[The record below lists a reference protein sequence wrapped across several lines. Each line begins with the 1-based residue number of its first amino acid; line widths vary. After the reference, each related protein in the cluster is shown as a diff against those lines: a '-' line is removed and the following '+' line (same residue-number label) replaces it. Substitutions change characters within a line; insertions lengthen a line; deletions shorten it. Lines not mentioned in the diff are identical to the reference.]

1 MSEETQAGSRG
12 RSLEVEGEGV
22 RNVRSR
28 LTAKE
33 DGSGTYRLEPHFR
46 YPSRS
51 YFEVRIRSFKRD
63 WYIATSLQG
72 HEPTGVHVVAEGNL
86 VDMVVASDS
95 ENRGKSSMDFELLAR
110 PFSRENTYER
120 THIRLLVCGFYGS
133 SPTLW
138 YKVDSGDLQLLT
150 LDSPVSEWKTNFFQ
164 SEGGIYVKVSVCLIP
179 GNASDELYYKVPNDD
194 FSAQAG
200 PRPAGLDGAAPQR
213 AVEELGGAGGSS
225 PPSGAAADKDG
236 QKDCLDCVVCM
247 STKKSVC
254 LLPCKH
260 LCVCQ
265 GCHNALSERSTR
277 ENPYKCP
284 ICRQK
289 VHVRRCT
296 VANSLV

>member
-72 HEPTGVHVVAEGNL
+72 HEPPGVHVVAEGNH

-95 ENRGKSSMDFELLAR
+95 ENRGKSSMDFTLLAR
-110 PFSRENTYER
+110 PFSREDKQECTP
-120 THIRLLVCGFYGS
+120 IRLLVCGFHGS

-138 YKVDSGDLQLLT
+138 YRADSGLQLLT
-150 LDSPVSEWKTNFFQ
+150 LDSPVTEWKTNFFQ
-164 SEGGIYVKVSVCLIP
+164 SEGGIYVKVSVRLIP

-236 QKDCLDCVVCM
+236 QKDCLDCVVCWEQ
-247 STKKSVC
+247 KKSVSFY
-254 LLPCKH
+254 PCKH

-265 GCHNALSERSTR
+265 GCHDALLARSTAQD
-277 ENPYKCP
+277 PYKCP
-284 ICRQK
+284 ICRD
-289 VHVRRCT
+289 VVNAPTCVT
-296 VANSLV
+296 GIFA

>member
-72 HEPTGVHVVAEGNL
+72 HEPPGVHVVAEGNH
-86 VDMVVASDS
+86 VDMVVANDS

-110 PFSRENTYER
+110 PFSREDKQECTP
-120 THIRLLVCGFYGS
+120 IRLLVCGFHGS

-138 YKVDSGDLQLLT
+138 YRADSGLQLLT
-150 LDSPVSEWKTNFFQ
+150 LDSPVTKWKTDFFQ
-164 SEGGIYVKVSVCLIP
+164 SEGGIYVKISVRLIP

-194 FSAQAG
+194 FSAEAG
-200 PRPAGLDGAAPQR
+200 RFDGAASQR
-213 AVEELGGAGGSS
+213 VVEELGGAGGSS

-247 STKKSVC
+247 STKSSVC

-265 GCHNALSERSTR
+265 GCHDALSERSTR
-277 ENPYKCP
+277 ETPYKCP
-284 ICRQK
+284 ICRRK